1 MTIAPHD
8 LIWIQTTDALEGD
21 LPEWVASQW
30 RSDLPLVVRR
40 DQDQHGR
47 IPVGVRGLRRD
58 RRAAGWVAP
67 ERIICR
73 LSPEALSVT
82 ERLLASPFVSQQPV
96 QAAIQL
102 AQQRWEWP
110 WGITGSVGYALAT
123 EVPVLHD
130 SSDLDLLIR
139 SPEPL
144 AEQAL
149 RRWQTFVSQLP
160 CRADTQVETPWG
172 AFALNEWLRD
182 GQVLLKT
189 NAGPRMTPQ
198 PWSATS

>member
-1 MTIAPHD
+1 MTFTPHD
-8 LIWIQTTDALEGD
+8 LIWIAAAEAIEGD
-21 LPEWVASQW
+21 LPDWVTSQW
-30 RSDLPLVVRR
+30 RRALPLVVRR
-40 DQDQHGR
+40 DSDDHGR

-58 RRAAGWVAP
+58 QRAAGWVAP
-67 ERIICR
+67 QHILRR
-73 LSPEALSVT
+73 LPPEALSET

-102 AQQRWEWP
+102 AQQRWWWP

-139 SPEPL
+139 CPL
-144 AEQAL
+144 PVAELEL
-149 RRWQTFVSQLP
+149 RRWQQFTRQLP
-160 CRADTQVETPWG
+160 CRVDTQIEVPAG

-182 GQVLLKT
+182 GRVLLKT
-189 NAGPRMTPQ
+189 NTGPRITTQ
-198 PWSATS
+198 PWSEIP